1 MLVKG
6 PLLKIS
12 EVSIHADQSHIIT
25 TLADLHRWYLV
36 LRLLLINDR
45 GNSWQHGKLF
55 CHVVFV
61 DMNYIY
67 IYIYI
72 YVCVSVC
79 VCGLHVCVFAVTVL
93 FWLCLRITFHDAFIV
108 PKPCTCLSHTID
120 LLWEKFQW
128 ILPLCMKPISFQSKA
143 SVVCLVTAA
152 IFIDFCLKKLNV
164 FSQHIGQKQL
174 ISEFRRTNPHELKCW
189 STFCFNY
196 FLRYYLMM

>member
-6 PLLKIS
+6 PLLEIS

-72 YVCVSVC
+72 YVCVCVCVRVC
-79 VCGLHVCVFAVTVL
+79 VCGLHVCFFAVTVL
-93 FWLCLRITFHDAFIV
+93 FWLYLRITFHDAFIF
-108 PKPCTCLSHTID
+108 PKPCICISHI
-120 LLWEKFQW
+120 
-128 ILPLCMKPISFQSKA
+128 CH
-143 SVVCLVTAA
+143 
-152 IFIDFCLKKLNV
+152 LN
-164 FSQHIGQKQL
+164 G
-174 ISEFRRTNPHELKCW
+174 W
-189 STFCFNY
+189 FNY
-196 FLRYYLMM
+196 INIIIQCLRWSPHD